1 MEEIRDHFQ
10 RKIIAKVPF
19 QVLKSIAIK
28 SGNSDCY
35 KNYMNGETAE
45 HFFPLV
51 IYIDLLLANNA

>member
-10 RKIIAKVPF
+10 RKIIPF

-28 SGNSDCY
+28 SENSDCY
-35 KNYMNGETAE
+35 KNYMNGDTAE